1 MSEMERAAGRPRL
14 ALVLGSGG
22 VRSVAALG
30 IAGVLAREGLAPE
43 LVVGCSSGALFG
55 ACIASGMPSEESLA
69 AATKLWSA
77 ELTEKRRWRAYAEL
91 LLPGLMGFGPDFSL
105 RDAHLISARI
115 EQAFGWQTL
124 ESLPT
129 SLRVVATEAATGERV
144 VLTQGLVS
152 RALLASMAL
161 PFIFPSV
168 EIDGR
173 RLTDGV
179 ISDPLPVSVAD
190 DAHAVIALGFH
201 GAMPRRIDRPGRL
214 VAQATTAMINN
225 LQHAQLRAARAAGQR
240 VLCLELELDRRIG
253 LWETRAMPRIFEAG
267 QRAAEARLPEIR
279 AMCAQNTLAANA
291 SVIDAVE
298 RMPKFD
304 RTPGATRAGAH

>member
-1 MSEMERAAGRPRL
+1 MSETMRTSGRPRL

-30 IAGVLAREGLAPE
+30 IAGVLAREGLKPD

-55 ACIASGMPSEESLA
+55 ACIASGMSSEESLA

-77 ELTEKRRWRAYAEL
+77 EVTEKRRWRAYAQL
-91 LLPGLMGFGPDFSL
+91 IVPKLMGFDADFSL
-105 RDAHLISARI
+105 RDSHLIAHRI
-115 EQAFGWQTL
+115 ERAFGDSFLETL
-124 ESLPT
+124 ATP
-129 SLRVVATEAATGERV
+129 LRVVATEAATGDRV
-144 VLTQGLVS
+144 VLTKGLVS

-168 EIDGR
+168 EIEGR
-173 RLTDGV
+173 RLSDGV
-179 ISDPLPVSVAD
+179 ISDPLPVSVAS
-190 DAHAVIALGFH
+190 DAEVVVALGFR
-201 GAMPRRIDRPGRL
+201 GSMPRRIDRPSRL

-225 LQHAQLRAARAAGQR
+225 LQQAHLRAARAAGQR
-240 VLCLELELDRRIG
+240 VLSIELELDRRIG

-279 AMCAQNTLAANA
+279 ALLIETLVRPATDAPVWTRPA
-291 SVIDAVE
+291 SE
-298 RMPKFD
+298 
-304 RTPGATRAGAH
+304 GAGARAAMN